1 MIGVIAD
8 DLTGAAELGAVSL
21 RHGLRAEIIR
31 DGKPGGDA
39 GLVCVDTD
47 SRSCSAGEAALRAA
61 SAARILRA
69 AGAAWIYKKVDSI
82 LRGNVTSEVEAVMRE
97 LKCNRALL
105 LPANPSL
112 GRIIRDGE
120 YFVHGK
126 PIHRTEFAKDPEH
139 PRISSQVLRLLGQPE
154 HFLMRLANG
163 ELIVPENTLLIAQ
176 ADSSERVKSWA
187 GICEPSLLPVGGS
200 EFFGAL
206 LATEFGEGSLGS
218 AEEINFDDGR
228 QLFICGTATRSAK
241 RLMTSAR
248 AAQMPV
254 FSLPLELMWGADFS
268 GGACEVISQRVIHA
282 FEAKRRV
289 VLCVG
294 LPPVQDF
301 KVARRLSEY
310 LVGISEQVLCEVP
323 VKNIFAEG
331 GATSAELVRRMKWGR
346 IEVKREWAPGVA
358 TLSVAGKVSQRL
370 TIKPGSYSWP
380 EQWTSETLL
389 VKNLN
394 KSCLRSPASLQT

>member
-8 DLTGAAELGAVSL
+8 DLTGAAELGAVGL

-31 DGKPGGDA
+31 DGSPGGDA
-39 GLVCVDTD
+39 GLVCMDTD
-47 SRSCSAGEAALRAA
+47 SRSCPPGEAAARAGN
-61 SAARILRA
+61 AARILRK
-69 AGAAWIYKKVDSI
+69 AGAKWIYKKVDSI
-82 LRGNVTSEVEAVMRE
+82 LRGNVTAEVEAVMRE

-112 GRIIRDGE
+112 GRVIRDGE

-126 PIHRTEFAKDPEH
+126 PINRTEFAKDPEH
-139 PRISSQVLRLLGQPE
+139 PRTTAQVLRLLGQPE

-163 ELIVPENTLLIAQ
+163 DLAVPENTLLIAQ

-206 LATEFGEGSLGS
+206 LAAEFGGCPARP
-218 AEEINFDDGR
+218 AEEINFNDGR
-228 QLFICGTATRSAK
+228 QLFICGTASRSAR

-248 AAQMPV
+248 SAHMPV

-268 GGACEVISQRVIHA
+268 EGACSVISQRVIRA
-282 FEAKRRV
+282 FETKPRV

-294 LPPVQDF
+294 LPPVQEF

-310 LVGISEQVLCEVP
+310 LVNIAARVLRELP

-331 GATSAELVRRMKWGR
+331 GATSAELVRRMNWGR
-346 IEVKREWAPGVA
+346 LEVKREWAPGVA
-358 TLSVAGKVSQRL
+358 TLSVAGAESQWL

-380 EQWTSETLL
+380 EQWTSESFLTNKLD
-389 VKNLN
+389 
-394 KSCLRSPASLQT
+394 KSCSKSQASLQT